1 MRYAYQVWGLCD
13 NVACHRILTL
23 QKYALYRLITFSAP
37 RTPSNPIFSDLG
49 ILKFFNLV
57 EVLNILFVHQLFNV
71 DLPEDLLDTF
81 DFSIISHSF
90 NTRGSC
96 LGLLKISSVNTKTYG
111 LHSFSKLSIKQ
122 WNHLKQSFPDT
133 NLTEISYSNRTFCK
147 FVLESIYHL
156 RNRNHVFH
164 FFAAILC
171 NLKNCGCCQ

>member
-1 MRYAYQVWGLCD
+1 MRYACQVWGLCD

-23 QKYALYRLITFSAP
+23 QKCALRLITFSVP

-81 DFSIISHSF
+81 DFDKISHSF

-96 LGLLKISSVNTKTYG
+96 LGLKISSVNTKTYG
-111 LHSFSKLSIKQ
+111 LNSFSRLSIQQ
-122 WNHLKQSFPDT
+122 WNHLQQSFPDI
-133 NLTEISYSNRTFCK
+133 NLAEISYSNLKYLARK
-147 FVLESIYHL
+147 FYLENIWYE
-156 RNRNHVFH
+156 F
-164 FFAAILC
+164 
-171 NLKNCGCCQ
+171 